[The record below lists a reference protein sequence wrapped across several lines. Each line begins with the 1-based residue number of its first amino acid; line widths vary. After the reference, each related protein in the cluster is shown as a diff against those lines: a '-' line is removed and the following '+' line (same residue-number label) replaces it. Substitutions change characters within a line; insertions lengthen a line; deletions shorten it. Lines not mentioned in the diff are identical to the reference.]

1 MSGAMRVFA
10 GLAVLAL
17 GWLPGVAA
25 AQNSTVTPSLPLTRA
40 QAIAGAL
47 TRGATIGLAHADTIA
62 ALAQLISASARPNP
76 ALTASYTKDV
86 PQYHVAAELPFDISG
101 VRRARIRAA
110 QVGRDAAFYRLLS
123 ARASVE
129 LSADTSYTRALAAR
143 ARLTLS
149 QRNVRAADSL
159 RLIAA
164 QRRDA
169 GDASD
174 LDVELASVYAS
185 QQANVLAA
193 DSLEYIST
201 LLDLQSVIGLDADE
215 AQVQLVDSLAS
226 LPPALGDTT
235 VVSAP
240 RVTLPLAA
248 AEAALESARLT
259 TFAERRAI
267 WSGFALTAGFDT
279 HDPAGGE
286 RGLLP
291 TIGIALP
298 LPLLDRNR
306 GPIALADA
314 ERAMARAQLAVA
326 QLENRT
332 EIARAKRAVA
342 IATDRA
348 RRGADL
354 VATADRVS
362 TKSIT
367 AYREGASP
375 LTAVLEAQRNARD
388 ILGDYIQALADAWV
402 AAATYRALTRPAPST
417 AAPR

>member
-1 MSGAMRVFA
+1 MRAFV
-10 GLAVLAL
+10 GLVLLTLIVPA
-17 GWLPGVAA
+17 PRVAA
-25 AQNSTVTPSLPLTRA
+25 AQSSTAPLALTRA
-40 QAIAGAL
+40 QAIDAAL
-47 TRGATIGLAHADTIA
+47 TRGATIGVAHADTIA
-62 ALAQLISASARPNP
+62 AFAQLISASTRPNP
-76 ALTASYTKDV
+76 SLSASYSKDI
-86 PQYHVAAELPFDISG
+86 PQYHIAAELSFDISG

-110 QVGRDAAFYRLLS
+110 EVGREAAFYRLLS
-123 ARASVE
+123 TRASVE
-129 LSADTSYTRALAAR
+129 LAADTSYTRALAAH

-185 QQANVLAA
+185 QQANTLAS
-193 DSLEYIST
+193 DSLEYITT
-201 LLDLQSVIGLDADE
+201 LLDLQSVIGLGADE
-215 AQVQLVDSLAS
+215 AQVLLVDSLAS

-235 VVSAP
+235 MVTAP
-240 RVTLPLAA
+240 RVTLSLAA
-248 AEAALESARLT
+248 AQAALESARLT
-259 TFAERRAI
+259 TSAERRAI
-267 WSGFALTAGFDT
+267 WSGIALTAGFDT

-291 TIGIALP
+291 TVGISLP

-306 GPIALADA
+306 GPIALAEA

-326 QLENRT
+326 QLESRT
-332 EIARAKRAVA
+332 EIARAKRTVAVA
-342 IATDRA
+342 TARA

-362 TKSIT
+362 AKSIT

-388 ILGDYIQALADAWV
+388 ILGDYIQSLADAWV